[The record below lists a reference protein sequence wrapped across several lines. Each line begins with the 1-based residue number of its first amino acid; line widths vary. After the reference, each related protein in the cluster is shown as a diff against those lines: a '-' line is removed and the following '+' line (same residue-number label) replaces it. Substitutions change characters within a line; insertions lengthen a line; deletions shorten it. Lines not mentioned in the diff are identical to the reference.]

1 MPRRAKVLKRIPKA
15 DPIYKDLIIAKFIN
29 TIMIDGKKSLAESI
43 FYKALD
49 TAAEK
54 LKKES
59 LDVFNIALKNSTP
72 LVEVKARRVG
82 GATYQVPSEVKPE
95 RGVSLAMRWIIANAR
110 KRNGK
115 SMIEK
120 LSAEFLDSFNGVGA
134 SVKKK
139 EDTHRMAEANRAFS
153 HYSY

>member
-1 MPRRAKVLKRIPKA
+1 MPRRAKVLKRTRKP
-15 DPIYKDLIIAKFIN
+15 DPIYKDLIVAKFIN
-29 TIMIDGKKSLAESI
+29 SIMMNGKKSLAESI
-43 FYKALD
+43 FYNALD
-49 TAAEK
+49 NAAAK

-59 LDVFNIALKNSTP
+59 LEVFNTALKNVTP
-72 LVEVKARRVG
+72 LIEVKARRVG

-95 RGVSLAMRWIIANAR
+95 RGISLAIRWIITNAR

-120 LSAEFLDSFNGVGA
+120 LSSEFLDSFNGVGA

-139 EDTHRMAEANRAFS
+139 EDTHKMAEANRAFS

>member
-1 MPRRAKVLKRIPKA
+1 MPRRAKVLKRIPKP
-15 DPIYKDLIIAKFIN
+15 DPIYKDLTVAKFIN
-29 TIMIDGKKSLAESI
+29 NILRKGKKSLAESI
-43 FYKALD
+43 FYNSLD
-49 TAAEK
+49 NAAVK
-54 LKKES
+54 LKKEP
-59 LDVFNIALKNSTP
+59 LEVFHTALKNVTP
-72 LVEVKARRVG
+72 LLEVKPRRVG

-95 RGVSLAMRWIIANAR
+95 RGISLAMRWIITNAR

-120 LSAEFLDSFNGVGA
+120 LSAEFVDAFNGVGA

-139 EDTHRMAEANRAFS
+139 EDTHKMAEANRAFS

>member
-1 MPRRAKVLKRIPKA
+1 MPRRAKVLKRIPKP
-15 DPIYKDLIIAKFIN
+15 DPIYKDVTLAKFIN
-29 TIMIDGKKSLAESI
+29 NVMTRGKKSLAESI
-43 FYKALD
+43 VYKALD
-49 TAAEK
+49 VASEK
-54 LKKES
+54 LKKNQ
-59 LDVFNIALKNSTP
+59 LDIFNTALKNATP

-95 RGVSLAMRWIIANAR
+95 RGVSLAMRWIISNAR

-120 LSAEFLDSFNGVGA
+120 LSAEFVDAFNGVGA

-139 EDTHRMAEANRAFS
+139 EDTHKMAEANRAFS

>member
-1 MPRRAKVLKRIPKA
+1 MPRRAKVLKRIPKP
-15 DPIYKDLIIAKFIN
+15 DPIYKDLTVAKFIN
-29 TIMIDGKKSLAESI
+29 NILRKGKKSLAESI
-43 FYKALD
+43 FYNSLD
-49 TAAEK
+49 NAAVK
-54 LKKES
+54 LKKEP
-59 LDVFNIALKNSTP
+59 LEVFHTALKNVTP
-72 LVEVKARRVG
+72 LLEVKPRRVG

-95 RGVSLAMRWIIANAR
+95 RGISLAMRWIITNAK

-120 LSAEFLDSFNGVGA
+120 LSAEFVDAFNGVGA

-139 EDTHRMAEANRAFS
+139 EDTHKMAEANRAFS